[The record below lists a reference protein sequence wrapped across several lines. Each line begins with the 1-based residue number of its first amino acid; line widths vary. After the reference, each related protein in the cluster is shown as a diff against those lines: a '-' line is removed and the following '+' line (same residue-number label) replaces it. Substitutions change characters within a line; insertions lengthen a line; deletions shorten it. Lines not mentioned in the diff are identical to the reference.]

1 MNKQEISCK
10 VLILGESKVGKSS
23 ILNRFTEGVFTEN
36 LPPTLGI
43 DYKIMKMVVD
53 DTDVKLQIWDTAG
66 QERFRAITESFYRGC
81 HGVIL
86 VFDVSD
92 KETFEKVKGWIR
104 NIKEKAGKNVEIL
117 LVGNKID
124 LKDANGVDLVDMEE
138 IEQLALE
145 NEITH
150 FLVSAKE
157 DINIKETFQCM
168 AEKVKKGILSE
179 IYENGGVNLNQGRGT
194 GRCCSS

>member
-1 MNKQEISCK
+1 MNKKEISCK

-23 ILNRFTEGVFTEN
+23 ILNRFTEGVFTDN

-104 NIKEKAGKNVEIL
+104 SIKEKAGK
-117 LVGNKID
+117 G
-124 LKDANGVDLVDMEE
+124 
-138 IEQLALE
+138 LE
-145 NEITH
+145 ATRE
-150 FLVSAKE
+150 
-157 DINIKETFQCM
+157 
-168 AEKVKKGILSE
+168 
-179 IYENGGVNLNQGRGT
+179 
-194 GRCCSS
+194 